1 MRTKILLLIII
12 SLLPAVVSLAAVN
25 LEIYPAVTY
34 GAGKGLMV
42 LVPIGVWM
50 WQRRSRGEM
59 MRQAGLV
66 RTSGSAGVGLGV
78 IMAGAIIAGYYLIFR
93 GQIEAGQVIG
103 KLKSLGILEYYW
115 VAAVYFSL
123 GNAFLEEYYFRSFL
137 VSEYMQVTDNKIYAA
152 AANGLVF
159 GVHHLAVLV
168 TVVPFSFALGLSVCT
183 AVAGFVWAL
192 LRARGVSIIDCYIS
206 HVMADL
212 AVFYAGWQIIC

>member
-1 MRTKILLLIII
+1 M
-12 SLLPAVVSLAAVN
+12 VSLAAVN

-34 GAGKGLMV
+34 GVGKGLMV
-42 LVPIGVWM
+42 LVPIIVWIR
-50 WQRRSRGEM
+50 QRRSRGEI

-66 RTSGSAGVGLGV
+66 RTNGSAGVGLGV
-78 IMAGAIIAGYYLIFR
+78 LMAVAIVAGYYLIFR

-115 VAAVYFSL
+115 AAAIYFSL

-137 VSEYMQVTDNKIYAA
+137 MSEYMQVTDNKIYAA
-152 AANGLVF
+152 GANGLVF

-168 TVVPFSFALGLSVCT
+168 TVVPFSFAMGLSVCT
-183 AVAGFVWAL
+183 AAAGFVWAL

-206 HVMADL
+206 HVVADL
-212 AVFYAGWQIIC
+212 AIFYAGWQIII